1 MIKRYMLTLGL
12 FLCSVSSL
20 SFAQSSTDVEAGN
33 DARRILLPVTP
44 EELIEAK
51 AAVFENEQANS
62 RSVMPVEP
70 HIGTELFNL
79 NSVKS
84 VKIFTRPGHQ
94 TSITFLDITGKPWPF
109 LFAMPGNSG
118 FTVIKSS
125 DTIDKGEKQETT
137 NQHTMTISPA
147 FQFAQSNL
155 TIRLHE
161 TQQPIVF
168 TLVDSS
174 SSRVDY
180 SRVFKINRV
189 YSAGGV
195 SDTRVLPK
203 LISESKVAKD
213 SAIEAFITGV
223 PDGAVSLT
231 TSHADVRAW
240 SYKNKFYIRTIYD
253 LTENY
258 SGIAYGVDSLRVYEL
273 EYIDTK
279 LFFLRYGDPLGVEF
293 KEDELVDVNLSG
305 VREYD

>member
-1 MIKRYMLTLGL
+1 MMKRYILPVGIAL
-12 FLCSVSSL
+12 SL
-20 SFAQSSTDVEAGN
+20 LPIALFAQNVTDESATE
-33 DARRILLPVTP
+33 DAKRILLPVTP

-51 AAVFENEQANS
+51 AAVFENERANA
-62 RSVMPVEP
+62 RDVIPVEP
-70 HIGTELFNL
+70 YIGTELLDL

-84 VKIFTRPGHQ
+84 LKIYTRPGHQ
-94 TSITFLDITGKPWPF
+94 SSITFLDITGKPWPF
-109 LFAMPGNSG
+109 LYATPGNGG
-118 FTVIKSS
+118 FNVVQSS
-125 DTIDKGEKQETT
+125 DTVVKGESQEVV
-137 NQHTMTISPA
+137 NKHTMTISPS

-174 SSRVDY
+174 SERVDY

-189 YSAGGV
+189 YNPGGL
-195 SDTRVLPK
+195 SETRVLPK

-213 SAIEAFITGV
+213 SAIESFIAGV
-223 PDGAVSLT
+223 PDGAISLT
-231 TSHADVRAW
+231 TSHPDVKAW
-240 SYKNKFYIRTIYD
+240 NYRNKFYIRTIYD

-258 SGIAYGVDSLRVYEL
+258 SGISYGVDSLRVYEL

-305 VREYD
+305 VRKYD